1 MATVILC
8 LHPMYAKVIQQH
20 HYIAKWTYCGST
32 NAQSCQKHLLQNNS
46 LFKHLTNQVN
56 KNPLPVDTIFTCL
69 TIWYN
74 LNMWLLETVF
84 TKQLCCQVNLSQ
96 WKVFDHS
103 FLLYHCSQHW
113 RQWAPCGQN
122 AIECI
127 THNSRPWLALRF
139 SPLLPGSH
147 LSLQESSFLQ
157 WCGYFYSSWLV
168 KWEKWR
174 ENWLVCHS
182 VVPIRNQ
189 WCSLRK
195 CACF

>member
-1 MATVILC
+1 MVA
-8 LHPMYAKVIQQH
+8 
-20 HYIAKWTYCGST
+20 WGSIHKT
-32 NAQSCQKHLLQNNS
+32 TLWPSKFES
-46 LFKHLTNQVN
+46 VK
-56 KNPLPVDTIFTCL
+56 
-69 TIWYN
+69 
-74 LNMWLLETVF
+74 
-84 TKQLCCQVNLSQ
+84 
-96 WKVFDHS
+96 S
-103 FLLYHCSQHW
+103 FAFYHCSQHW
-113 RQWAPCGQN
+113 WQWAPCGQN

-174 ENWLVCHS
+174 ENWLLCHS

-189 WCSLRK
+189 WCSLRMLLMCCRAQAGTHTHTHTRTWGGHCQNVPLIDRLIFPLDVIHYPQCTNTPGLHNDTQQVEINVFVK
-195 CACF
+195 DESKECEFKQQHHLNW